1 MTPWTVVCWAP
12 LSMEFSG
19 QEYWSGFIPFFRDLP
34 SPGIKP
40 GSPALQ
46 ADSLLCE
53 LPGKPKTTGQE
64 QKNLCHTWGSLETS
78 PLKSLDISRDLLLSQ
93 MTL

>member
-1 MTPWTVVCWAP
+1 
-12 LSMEFSG
+12 MEFSG

-46 ADSLLCE
+46 ELCELLCE
-53 LPGKPKTTGQE
+53 LPGKPKITGQE
-64 QKNLCHTWGSLETS
+64 QKNLHAMGLIRDQAFEVNLTS
-78 PLKSLDISRDLLLSQ
+78 AG
-93 MTL
+93 TYC